1 MMMMMKMLNQ
11 FKSFGQNCVYCQYC
25 IGMTVSYTDGF
36 CIVHTISIII
46 YMPRFVTLCM
56 LSYDIHVLILF
67 TFMATCLLLLM
78 FYASAD
84 GFLCLIHLG
93 KNVCIAVLR
102 MRTFSVSRRTRV
114 HFLAKMEEHV
124 DQDGSQATPVV
135 DDNTALLNVN
145 NDELSRGCSRAVHC
159 CLALPFLAIIALV
172 IISVA
177 CFYNNQDHVGGCVLF
192 GEIDEGLGLFKHGP
206 NAVCLTVTGGEM
218 VLCAFAILYAIVLVV
233 KSFLS
238 SRL

>member
-1 MMMMMKMLNQ
+1 M
-11 FKSFGQNCVYCQYC
+11 
-25 IGMTVSYTDGF
+25 
-36 CIVHTISIII
+36 H
-46 YMPRFVTLCM
+46 
-56 LSYDIHVLILF
+56 
-67 TFMATCLLLLM
+67 LLM
-78 FYASAD
+78 V
-84 GFLCLIHLG
+84 FLCLIHLG

-114 HFLAKMEEHV
+114 YFLAKMEEHV
-124 DQDGSQATPVV
+124 DQDGGQAVPVV

-145 NDELSRGCSRAVHC
+145 NDELSRGNKRCTRGCSRAVHC

-192 GEIDEGLGLFKHGP
+192 GKIDLEDEGLFKHGP

-233 KSFLS
+233 KAFLS